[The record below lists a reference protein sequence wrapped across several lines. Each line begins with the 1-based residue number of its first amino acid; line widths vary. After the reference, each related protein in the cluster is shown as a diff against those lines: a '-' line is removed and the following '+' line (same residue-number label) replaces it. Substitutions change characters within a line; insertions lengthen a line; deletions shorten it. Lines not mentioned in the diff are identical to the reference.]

1 MRTLYNIFISRY
13 FFGKFLG
20 KFKFQFCSVLFS
32 FVFVT
37 VSFGQNSLSIDLF
50 NTKESSFLRSSN
62 STDPNT
68 KFIELDINE
77 TELNKLILSKP
88 FELKFSIPT
97 NLGTKKVQLTKVQII
112 ASDFNIINE
121 DGLSLNFDPI
131 LTYQGHIEGASNNI
145 ATFIFNENSI
155 EASLLMDEKT
165 YSITSGKQ
173 NNIIQ
178 HIFLEEINE
187 GKINNFTCGTSDESE
202 VNLEKSAEVFDIN
215 VVEANTSLS
224 SKILNIHIECDND
237 LFVKSNRNVQILY
250 KNIIRLFNSVN
261 AIYRK
266 EGIRISLSG
275 LTIWQTKDP
284 YTIGGGGNNL
294 DQIAKRYIKR
304 PNNVDIVHLLSSRQ
318 LGDGSLFGGLAK
330 ISNRWVDK
338 TSLKSVNHTLCSDFP
353 RKTTIGIECKLKF
366 NPFKGHWRICDYQ
379 YKMNYFGPFSFS
391 CNPEIIVDDNV
402 WEFKNK
408 DTWAIAKT
416 MAHEIG
422 HNLGSPHTH
431 DCRWNNNATAIDN
444 CGYGR
449 DKKRE
454 GNCPPGPTPKKNGGT
469 IMSYC
474 HLIPTT
480 VGVLISNGFGVQ
492 PGNLIRNTIS
502 RAKCVEVAA
511 ESSLQLST
519 NKVLIGKNQGSFT
532 VKLTANSQNVFWSST
547 VGVNWLK
554 LSKIAGQ
561 GSQDLVVQYDA
572 DNSNDFRSALI
583 TILTENNLQTIT
595 ILQGD
600 EFTPIIQ
607 TNNYTELT
615 ATTCKMGGEILSEGS
630 SIVTGRGIVWGTT
643 PNLDIKNNNKTEEG
657 FGSGIFTSR
666 ITNLQPNITYYARAY
681 ASNKSGTTYGQP
693 ISFRYLDSCGA
704 FIGPGQW
711 AEFMCF
717 NLGASYNGRDATRL
731 LTTGWENIGAYWQWG
746 KLNSSVVGPFDNN
759 LDIYAKSIS
768 GWNRTK
774 AIDFSW
780 KDTEKSP
787 NDPCPPGFRIPTIS
801 QWKKVFEN
809 NPIYAVGA
817 SNGVIDKGYS
827 SGVMLGK
834 NLFLPSAGAR
844 SINNGALVYSGDWGQ
859 YWSSSS
865 EPNSDFAYQTSFTI
879 QNNSIQPNISFIQQY
894 RWSGQSIRCI
904 SEKARSILPPQINFE
919 SISIISSD
927 SIYLK
932 ATVFNDGGKQ
942 VKDRGFVVSPFP
954 KPRIGS
960 SQAIKF
966 SNGQDTGTFQ
976 VLIRILEPNTKYYF
990 VAFASNEEGVNYSI
1004 EKEIVI
1010 PSRLPEVKTHEIT
1023 ITGESTAISG
1033 GSVLSNGGNPV
1044 ISKGVVW
1051 NTSKLPDILLSSK
1064 TNEGSGG
1071 GLYSSILSNLK
1082 IQTKYYIRAYVTT
1095 LFGTAYGE
1103 EREFTTNSFPSVTTL
1118 AIDSIKAT
1126 SVRFAGDV
1134 NADGGAVILSK
1145 GVVWDTCNNPTLTN
1159 SQSIITEQTLNENLN
1174 CCGNQI
1180 DSTKNSHGISKK
1192 YKYEI
1197 ANILFPGQSQVTE
1210 VKLKIENGFV
1220 FLADDIVLFSE
1231 EEYELKKLEKGGIIN
1246 LPESRWPKG
1255 IIPYVIKSGHSLTS
1269 RIKEAIAQVNAQTN
1283 LCLVPQSNE
1292 EIYVEFV
1299 EYVENK
1305 CFAYVGMQTDRTKN
1319 IINVNGWCDDR
1330 AIVHEIFHTAGIW
1343 HEQQRL
1349 DRDQYITV
1357 FPENLI
1363 ETEEAAFQ
1371 FLPVATPVGEYD
1383 YFSIMHYESLALSK
1397 NNKPTMLPKSP
1408 PAPFFL
1414 KYIYRNLNI
1423 SAGDVATIKHMYP
1436 IKNCCVPIITEAGT
1450 GLGPFNGVLTGL
1462 KPGKTY
1468 YLKAFAK
1475 NSTGIAYGKTEKF
1488 TTLPETPKVLT
1499 LPIDSI
1505 KFNSA
1510 IGGGSVISD
1519 GGGMIIAKGVIWD
1532 TSDIQKINTNLKTM
1546 NGSGLGSFKSMLINL
1561 RPGTKYF
1568 VRAYATNASGT
1579 GFGDPVIFS
1588 TSGLKVPNLKNLG
1601 VDSITSTGFITATS
1615 ILDDGGSPVIARG
1628 VVWDTIK
1635 NPRTT
1640 SSAKTS
1646 QGTGIGLFIS
1656 RISGLKRG
1664 KLYYLNSYAENN
1676 LGTAYGE
1683 EVTFQTL
1690 LETPKISIEKS
1701 SVGIT
1706 FNSINIR
1713 CNVTD
1718 DGGGAIIS
1726 RGAKL
1731 YSLSLGDDHSKVL
1744 AETNNGSGMGIF
1756 EVKFSLNPKK
1766 EYMISVYAKNAKNEG
1781 RDNFYFK
1788 SKDTLPELYTT
1799 NIYRITDTS
1808 AMSGGQIIES
1818 GASAITQRGV
1828 VWSLIPRPT
1837 ISLPT
1842 KTVNGSGLGNFES
1855 IINGLSPGRRYYLR
1869 AYATNSYGT
1878 NYGDEENFFTAV
1890 GLPTISTTKPNAI
1903 TETTA
1908 ISGGFISSTG
1918 GTAITQRG
1926 VAWSISN
1933 DPNVSLP
1940 TKTNNGAGS
1949 GSFISNLIGLN
1960 SGTKY
1965 YVRSYATNSKG
1976 TAYGLLDSFN
1986 TLANFPS
1993 LTTTVPVFNSSST
2006 ATGGGIV
2013 TSDGGAPILSKGV
2026 VWGTQ
2031 SGPTVNLL
2039 TKTTD
2044 GVGLGSFTSNLTGL
2058 NIGNT
2063 YYVRAYAR
2071 NSRGVNYG
2079 NEIPFKLNYPII
2091 NIDNSISFS
2100 NNYVILK
2107 GNITSDGGSAIISR
2121 GIVWSTSPN
2130 PTIALSTKTV
2140 ENATVGAFEMR
2151 ANFNLNTCTPYYI
2164 RAYATN
2170 VGGVSYSSE
2179 RCVIYSGTSVTTS
2192 VSNVTNISA
2201 LVTDILSLG
2210 ACETNSARAIFWS
2223 TNPNATLWDNLGVI
2237 NLAAGSGS
2245 RSATISNLMPNT
2257 TYYVRSAS
2265 SISDLCKN
2273 STLVGLQNSF
2283 TTNSQSQDCGTIT
2296 DIDGNTYNTVQIGTQ
2311 CWTKENLR
2319 VTKYN
2324 DGTII
2329 PLDNSGGTAGNGAGQ
2344 TWGSWTT
2351 GARTI
2356 YAHLQSNLT
2365 TVGYLYNWYAAKGI
2379 ATTGS
2384 TSYKNLCPAG
2394 WHVPTDGEWTAL
2406 TTFLGGEPIAGGKM
2420 KSIGTAYWYSPN
2432 KGATNESGFSALPG
2446 GFRNN
2451 DGRFLI
2457 ISDRACFWG
2466 ADDYASRREL
2476 YSNGG
2481 SVNSSTSSKSV
2492 GFSIRCLRDNSS
2504 SGLQPNE
2511 KTNLV
2516 FLDSFPTNTFYSK
2529 REVFENEMNL
2539 EKAFIVFPNPS
2550 SGRVTVRFNNF
2561 KTNIPRKMEISDE
2574 VGRILREFNFSEM
2587 INQFDFDLTSLQG
2600 SVFFLKVY
2608 YDNGILVEKI
2618 FKQ

>member
-1 MRTLYNIFISRY
+1 MKTFYNIFFSRY
-13 FFGKFLG
+13 FFGKFMG
-20 KFKFQFCSVLFS
+20 KFKLQFYLVLFS
-32 FVFVT
+32 FLFVT

-50 NTKESSFLRSSN
+50 NTKESNFLRSSN
-62 STDPNT
+62 STDPNA
-68 KFIELDINE
+68 KFIELNINE

-97 NLGTKKVQLTKVQII
+97 NLGTKKVQLTKVQIV
-112 ASDFNIINE
+112 ASDFNIVNE
-121 DGLSLNFDPI
+121 DGLNLNFDPI

-145 ATFIFNENSI
+145 ATFIFSENAI

-173 NNIIQ
+173 NNTVQ
-178 HIFLEEINE
+178 HILIEETNE
-187 GKINNFTCGTSDESE
+187 WKLNNFTCGTSDESE

-237 LFVKSNRNVQILY
+237 LFIKSNSNVQILY

-284 YTIGGGGNNL
+284 YKIGGGGGNL
-294 DQIAKRYIKR
+294 DMIARRYIKR
-304 PNNVDIVHLLSSRQ
+304 PKNADIVHLLSSRRI
-318 LGDGSLFGGLAK
+318 GNFDNKGPSFGGLAYR
-330 ISNRWVDK
+330 SLEWVDK
-338 TSLKSVNHTLCSDFP
+338 TTKKSVSHPMCSDFP
-353 RKTTIGIECKLKF
+353 RKTTFGVECKLKF
-366 NPFKGHWRICDYQ
+366 DFRKGVIRICDY
-379 YKMNYFGPFSFS
+379 NYRMVWFGPYSFS
-391 CNPEIIVDDNV
+391 NDPNIIVDDNG
-402 WEFKNK
+402 WESRNK
-408 DTWAIAKT
+408 DTWFAT
-416 MAHEIG
+416 LSLAHEIG

-431 DCRWNNNATAIDN
+431 DCRWNGNNTLIDN
-444 CGYGR
+444 CY
-449 DKKRE
+449 KKE
-454 GNCPPGPTPKKNGGT
+454 GSCPPGPTPKTNGGT

-474 HLIPTT
+474 HNS
-480 VGVLISNGFGVQ
+480 VGTLISNGFGVQ
-492 PGNLIRNTIS
+492 PGNLIRNTVAK
-502 RAKCVEVAA
+502 AKCVEVAA

-519 NKVLIGKNQGSFT
+519 NKVIIGKNEGSFT

-759 LDIYAKSIS
+759 LDIYAKSIL
-768 GWNRTK
+768 GWNRTA

-809 NPIYAVGA
+809 NPIYVVGA
-817 SNGVIDKGYS
+817 SNGPIDKGYS

-844 SINNGALVYSGDWGQ
+844 SINSGALVNSGDWGQ

-865 EPNSDFAYQTSFTI
+865 EPNSDFAYQTSFII
-879 QNNSIQPNISFIQQY
+879 QSKNIQPNISFTKQY

-904 SEKARSILPPQINFE
+904 SEKAPSILPPQINFE

-932 ATVFNDGGKQ
+932 ATVFNDGGEQ
-942 VKDRGFVVSPFP
+942 VNDRGFLVSPFS

-976 VLIRILEPNTKYYF
+976 VLIRNLEPNTKYYF
-990 VAFASNEEGVNYSI
+990 VAFASNKEGVNYSM
-1004 EKEIVI
+1004 EREIII
-1010 PSRLPEVKTHEIT
+1010 PSRLAVVKTHEIT

-1051 NTSKLPDILLSSK
+1051 STSKLPDILLSSK

-1118 AIDSIKAT
+1118 AIDSIKTT

-1134 NADGGAVILSK
+1134 NADGGAVILSR
-1145 GVVWDTCNNPTLTN
+1145 GVVWDTCNNPTLSN
-1159 SQSIITEQTLNENLN
+1159 SQSFITEQTLVENLN
-1174 CCGNQI
+1174 CCENQI
-1180 DSTKNSHGISKK
+1180 DSTKNNNEISKK

-1197 ANILFPGQSQVTE
+1197 AKILFPGQAQVTE

-1220 FLADDIVLFSE
+1220 FLTDDIVLFSE
-1231 EEYELKKLEKGGIIN
+1231 EAYELKKLEKGGIIS
-1246 LPESRWPKG
+1246 LQESRWPKG
-1255 IIPYVIKSGHSLTS
+1255 IIPYVIKSGHSIAS
-1269 RIKEAIAQVNAQTN
+1269 RIKEAIAIVNAQTN
-1283 LCLVPQSNE
+1283 LCLIPHSNE
-1292 EIYVEFV
+1292 EMYVEFV
-1299 EYVENK
+1299 EYDK
-1305 CFAYVGMQTDRTKN
+1305 TSCFAYVGMQKDKTNN
-1319 IINVNGWCDDR
+1319 IINVSELCNIST
-1330 AIVHEIFHTAGIW
+1330 IVHEIFHTAGIY

-1349 DRDQYITV
+1349 DRDKYITV
-1357 FPENLI
+1357 FSENI
-1363 ETEEAAFQ
+1363 SENKESN
-1371 FLPVATPVGEYD
+1371 FLPIATPYGEYD
-1383 YFSIMHYESLALSK
+1383 YFSIMHYPSFGFSK
-1397 NNKPTMLPKSP
+1397 NGKPTMLPKSP

-1414 KYIYRNLNI
+1414 KDIKYNLNI
-1423 SAGDVATIKHMYP
+1423 TAGDVATIKHMYP

-1450 GLGPFNGVLTGL
+1450 GLGQFNGVLTGL
-1462 KPGKTY
+1462 IPGKTY

-1510 IGGGSVISD
+1510 IGGGNIISD

-1532 TSDIQKINTNLKTM
+1532 TSDVQNINTNLKTL

-1579 GFGDPVIFS
+1579 GFGDPIIFS
-1588 TSGLKVPNLKNLG
+1588 TNGLKVPNVKNLG
-1601 VDSITSTGFITATS
+1601 VDSITSSGIITATS
-1615 ILDDGGSPVIARG
+1615 ILDDGGSPVITRG

-1640 SSAKTS
+1640 LSTKTS

-1664 KLYYLNSYAENN
+1664 KLYYLKSYAENN
-1676 LGTAYGE
+1676 LGTAYSE
-1683 EVTFQTL
+1683 EVTFQTP
-1690 LETPKISIEKS
+1690 LEKPKIAIEKS

-1706 FNSINIR
+1706 SNSINIR

-1731 YSLSLGDDHSKVL
+1731 YSNSPGDDNNKVL
-1744 AETNNGSGMGIF
+1744 AETNNGSGMGLF
-1756 EVKFSLNPKK
+1756 EIKFSLNPKK
-1766 EYMISVYAKNAKNEG
+1766 EYRIYAYAKNAEYEG
-1781 RDNFYFK
+1781 RDDFYFK
-1788 SKDTLPELYTT
+1788 SKDTLPVLYTT
-1799 NIYRITDTS
+1799 TINAITDTS
-1808 AMSGGQIIES
+1808 AKSGGNIIES

-1828 VWSLIPRPT
+1828 VWSLTPSPT
-1837 ISLPT
+1837 ISLST
-1842 KTVNGSGLGNFES
+1842 KTNNGSGSGNFES

-1878 NYGDEENFFTAV
+1878 NYGEEYNFFTAV
-1890 GLPTISTTKPNAI
+1890 GLPTISTTKPYGI
-1903 TETTA
+1903 SETTA
-1908 ISGGFISSTG
+1908 ITGGWISTTG
-1918 GTAITQRG
+1918 GTAIIQRG

-1933 DPNVSLP
+1933 NPNVSLL
-1940 TKTNNGAGS
+1940 TKTNDGAGP
-1949 GSFISNLIGLN
+1949 GGFISNLIGLN
-1960 SGTKY
+1960 PGTKY

-1993 LTTTVPVFNSSST
+1993 LTTKIPVFNSSST

-2039 TKTTD
+2039 TKTSD

-2058 NIGNT
+2058 NIGIT

-2079 NEIPFKLNYPII
+2079 DEIPFKLNYPTI
-2091 NIDNSISFS
+2091 NIDNSTTFG

-2107 GNITSDGGSAIISR
+2107 GSITSDGGSAVISR
-2121 GIVWSTSPN
+2121 GLVWSTSPN

-2140 ENATVGAFEMR
+2140 ENGTVGAFEMR

-2179 RCVIYSGTSVTTS
+2179 RCVIYSGSSVTTS
-2192 VSNVTNISA
+2192 VSNVTNNSV

-2210 ACETNSARAIFWS
+2210 SCETNTARAIFWS

-2237 NLAAGSGS
+2237 SLAAGSGS
-2245 RSATISNLMPNT
+2245 RSAIISNLNPNT
-2257 TYYVRSAS
+2257 TYYVGSAS
-2265 SISDLCKN
+2265 SNSDLCKN
-2273 STLVGLQNSF
+2273 YTGLGSKISF
-2283 TTNSQSQDCGTIT
+2283 TTKSQSVGCGTIT
-2296 DIDGNTYNTVQIGTQ
+2296 DIDGNSYNTVLIGTQ
-2311 CWTKENLR
+2311 CWQKENLK
-2319 VTKYN
+2319 VTKYRN
-2324 DGTII
+2324 GNLI
-2329 PLDNSGGTAGNGAGQ
+2329 PNINGHTEWRNTDSGAWVYYNNEEGN
-2344 TWGSWTT
+2344 
-2351 GARTI
+2351 
-2356 YAHLQSNLT
+2356 N
-2365 TVGYLYNWYAAKGI
+2365 TVYGKLYNWF
-2379 ATTGS
+2379 TTVDNRGV
-2384 TSYKNLCPAG
+2384 CPIG
-2394 WHVPTDGEWTAL
+2394 WHIPSNAEWETL
-2406 TTFLGGEPIAGGKM
+2406 ITFLGGTNNAGGKM
-2420 KSIGTAYWYSPN
+2420 KSTGTINWSPPN
-2432 KGATNESGFSALPG
+2432 SNATNLSGFSALPG
-2446 GFRNN
+2446 GNRSSNFDAFSGLGTSSYFWSSTPEANQFFSGSVRLFYL
-2451 DGRFLI
+2451 DSLTI
-2457 ISDRACFWG
+2457 IS
-2466 ADDYASRREL
+2466 ASQKK
-2476 YSNGG
+2476 NGI
-2481 SVNSSTSSKSV
+2481 
-2492 GFSIRCLRDNSS
+2492 SIRCLKDNSS
-2504 SGLQPNE
+2504 SGLQLNE
-2511 KTNLV
+2511 ENNFKL
-2516 FLDSFPTNTFYSK
+2516 LDSFPTNTIYSNGQVL
-2529 REVFENEMNL
+2529 EEDMLFGNVF
-2539 EKAFIVFPNPS
+2539 IIFPNPT
-2550 SGRVTVRFNNF
+2550 SGRVTIRFNKF
-2561 KTNIPRKMEISDE
+2561 KTIPRKMEISDE
-2574 VGRILREFNFSEM
+2574 MGRILREFTLL
-2587 INQFDFDLTSLQG
+2587 DLTNQLELDLSSFPG
-2600 SVFFLKVY
+2600 SVYYLRVF
-2608 YDNGILVEKI
+2608 YDNEILVEKI
-2618 FKQ
+2618 LKK